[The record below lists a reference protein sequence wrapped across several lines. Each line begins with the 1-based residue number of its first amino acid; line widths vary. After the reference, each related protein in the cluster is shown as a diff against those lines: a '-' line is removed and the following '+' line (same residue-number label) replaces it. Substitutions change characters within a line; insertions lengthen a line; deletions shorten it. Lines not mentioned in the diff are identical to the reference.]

1 MSATAILTKH
11 KTFSD
16 VVDDAHDGIDT
27 YLMSSVRGDK
37 LFLGSQIQGVGAT
50 SYPIYRLSFVKQPG
64 IFGFLKPKVLA
75 EECVDVLFSF
85 KDLVKTF
92 EEIRAM

>member
-1 MSATAILTKH
+1 MSSPARLTKH

-16 VVDDAHDGIDT
+16 VVDDAHGGIDT
-27 YLMSSVRGDK
+27 YLMSSVRGET
-37 LFLGSQIQGVGAT
+37 LYLGSEIRGVGAT

-75 EECVDVLFSF
+75 EECMDVVFTF
-85 KDLVKTF
+85 DDLVKTF
-92 EEIRAM
+92 EEIRVM